1 MLVLVKLEAKSW
13 LKCVACGEQ
22 VVTCEKYLQ
31 VQKSNG
37 KPVRGERYC
46 VRCEKYARLNN
57 PELGEVEDPQDEEG
71 DDFRR
76 MQDAERRSEDYA
88 AYQAAGC
95 THEYWNDRDA
105 GYAY

>member
-1 MLVLVKLEAKSW
+1 MMVLVKLEAKTW
-13 LKCVACGEQ
+13 LKCVSCGEQ
-22 VVTCEKYLQ
+22 VKTCEKYLQ

-57 PELGEVEDPQDEEG
+57 EIVDVDDVDDDDEA
-71 DDFRR
+71 FRS
-76 MQDAERRSEDYA
+76 MQRSERQREDYA

-95 THEYWNDRDA
+95 VSEYWNDRDN